1 MWAPS
6 AHNKYYFADNL
17 PSVILRLKNHQIE
30 LKNLLILFRDFHVF
44 CSITNDEMNF
54 IDDRLAFSTVFCT
67 HALSFIYKIHFYIHP
82 RQIILAYSWTA
93 WLLTCRLDYSMYC
106 IIKVLLYNI
115 SLHFDFFFLTLKTVV
130 PGGSTPPPFSH
141 YIC

>member
-1 MWAPS
+1 
-6 AHNKYYFADNL
+6 
-17 PSVILRLKNHQIE
+17 
-30 LKNLLILFRDFHVF
+30 
-44 CSITNDEMNF
+44 MNF

-93 WLLTCRLDYSMYC
+93 WLLTCRLDYTMYC

-130 PGGSTPPPFSH
+130 PGGSTPPPLFFPLYLLIQYSFIVQNKRSSQIGTFDWSIFFH
-141 YIC
+141 PVFCLVRTTEDLRTN